1 MATIIGIP
9 AGKMIRKSVVSDTD
23 VLGLTRLTESYAFA
37 TSDFQTFRTRLINL
51 TPYNTV
57 MNYVYPAPATTYPY
71 VVIDSV
77 SISEEVGGISTAIVQ
92 YLGILKAT
100 RASFGDTSWLPPA
113 KQRLQPYYGIENPVS
128 VLVDF
133 IYYSD
138 SEYPELDLYKRYG
151 VGTSLPIS
159 INGFNLYR
167 SIKEPYYI
175 ERDQVGQ
182 RTGSLSPGSLIFND
196 LTGTGAR
203 GSYYYGMLCVSSF
216 SERMGVFLRVTNTY
230 QDCGRFSQ
238 DRAPFTIQIGVI
250 PRQQG
255 RFPEFI

>member
-1 MATIIGIP
+1 MPNIIGIP
-9 AGKMIRKSVVSDTD
+9 AGKMIRTSVNSDTD

-37 TSDFQTFRTRLINL
+37 TSEFQTFRTRLINL

-57 MNYVYPAPATTYPY
+57 MNYVYPSPATTYPY

-77 SISEEVGGISTAIVQ
+77 GISEEAGGISTATVQ
-92 YLGILKAT
+92 YLGILRAT
-100 RASFGDTSWLPPA
+100 RASTGDTSWLPPV
-113 KQRLQPYYGIENPVS
+113 KQKLQPSAGIENPVS
-128 VLVDF
+128 VVVDF
-133 IYYSD
+133 IYYGD

-151 VGTSLPIS
+151 VGTALPIS
-159 INGFNLYR
+159 INGFKLYR

-182 RTGSLSPGSLIFND
+182 RIGSLAPGAVAFND

-216 SERMGVFLRVTNTY
+216 SERMGLFLKVTNTY
-230 QDCGRFSQ
+230 EDCGRFSE
-238 DRAPFTIQIGVI
+238 DTGIVVIGVS
-250 PRQQG
+250 PRQVS
-255 RFPEFI
+255 F

>member
-1 MATIIGIP
+1 MPTIIGIP

-37 TSDFQTFRTRLINL
+37 TSEFQTFRTRLINL

-57 MNYVYPAPATTYPY
+57 MNYVYPAPTTTYPY

-77 SISEEVGGISTAIVQ
+77 SISEEVGGISTATVQ

-100 RASFGDTSWLPPA
+100 RASIGDTSWLPPA
-113 KQRLQPYYGIENPVS
+113 KQKVQPSTGIENLVS
-128 VLVDF
+128 VVVDF

-182 RTGSLSPGSLIFND
+182 RIGSLAPGAVAFND
-196 LTGTGAR
+196 LTGTGAQ

-216 SERMGVFLRVTNTY
+216 SERMGLFLKVTNTY
-230 QDCGRFSQ
+230 QDCGRFSEN
-238 DRAPFTIQIGVI
+238 TGVVVIGVS
-250 PRQQG
+250 PRQVS
-255 RFPEFI
+255 I